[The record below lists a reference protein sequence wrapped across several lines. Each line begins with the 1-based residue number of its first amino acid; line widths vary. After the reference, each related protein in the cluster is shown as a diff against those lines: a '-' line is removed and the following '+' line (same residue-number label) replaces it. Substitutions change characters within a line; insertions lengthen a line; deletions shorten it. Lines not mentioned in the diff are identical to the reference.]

1 MSDFATKWTI
11 THLVVEL
18 RAKMLARLMN
28 KAQEEMC
35 TRRAL
40 TGLFR
45 RALVQLLETL
55 TILNKNFSGMY
66 IHNHEEVYRSNKRY
80 KMDD

>member
-18 RAKMLARLMN
+18 CAKMLARLMN

-55 TILNKNFSGMY
+55 IFIEQEL
-66 IHNHEEVYRSNKRY
+66 
-80 KMDD
+80 

>member
-1 MSDFATKWTI
+1 
-11 THLVVEL
+11 
-18 RAKMLARLMN
+18 MN

-55 TILNKNFSGMY
+55 TLLNKNFSGMY
-66 IHNHEEVYRSNKRY
+66 IHNQEVVYRSDKRY
-80 KMDD
+80 KTEN